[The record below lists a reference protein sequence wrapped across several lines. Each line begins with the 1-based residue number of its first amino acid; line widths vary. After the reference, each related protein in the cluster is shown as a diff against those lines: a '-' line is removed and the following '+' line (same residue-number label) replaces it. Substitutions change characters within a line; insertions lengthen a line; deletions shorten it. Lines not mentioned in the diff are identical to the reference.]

1 MTHITGF
8 KIVTA
13 LLILS
18 TAMLGT
24 AIAVAFTGS
33 TPEDPTVPGP
43 GVHPGDPSTLVPGI
57 TLGLKG
63 EARKSLLQGG
73 QAFPATNAGF
83 SAYYRAGNGAGGFGL
98 DKNMVDQA
106 LFNNPNPTLLRAG
119 VGTLIETG
127 ANYTIGSVPILNI
140 DGLTTSVNLYYDDE
154 GWLVAYFPAGQE
166 SSRAWQA
173 VGVGIENTTLGAP
186 SSPPLSRT
194 TLLDAINDVLADA
207 LFTSPVTPEQ
217 LGYYHWQYPTATSF
231 LMIATARG
239 TIGSDLVSFAV
250 PSNYVVQEVSASMW
264 ISQIDMP
271 CARLVL
277 DGVNLTG
284 DQCNRS
290 FHHVFPN
297 LSNFNGLAAHTL
309 ELNHFNQDKGASGAV
324 VMIVYSPP

>member
-8 KIVTA
+8 KVVTA

-24 AIAVAFTGS
+24 AIAVAFSGTP
-33 TPEDPTVPGP
+33 PED
-43 GVHPGDPSTLVPGI
+43 DPAVVPGI
-57 TLGLKG
+57 ALGLNAN
-63 EARKSLLQGG
+63 ARESLLQSS
-73 QAFPATNAGF
+73 QAFPGANAGF
-83 SAYYRAGNGAGGFGL
+83 SAYYRVPNGAGGFGL
-98 DKNMVDQA
+98 DKNVVDQA

-127 ANYTIGSVPILNI
+127 ANYTIGSVPIINI
-140 DGLTTSVNLYYDDE
+140 DGLTTDVNLYYDDE
-154 GWLVAYFPAGQE
+154 GWIVAYFPAGQE
-166 SSRAWQA
+166 SSRVWQA
-173 VGVGIENTTLGAP
+173 VGVGIENTTLGTP

-194 TLLDAINDVLADA
+194 TLLDAINDILADA

-217 LGYYHWQYPTATSF
+217 LGYYHWQYPTATGF

-239 TIGSDLVSFAV
+239 TIGTDLVSFAV
-250 PSNYVVQEVSASMW
+250 PDNYTVQEVSASLW
-264 ISQIDMP
+264 ISQTDMP

-277 DGVNLTG
+277 DGINLTG

-290 FHHVFPN
+290 FHHVFPS
-297 LSNFNGLAAHTL
+297 LSNFNGLGAHSL
-309 ELNHFNQDKGASGAV
+309 ELHHFNQDKGASGAL